1 MSIGLYTLHEEQIAS
16 RGVSLFVQELQ
27 QDGPLGGIQFFDDLL
42 ASDAKDRFTNT
53 GTPAKQAVAGGVW
66 RLSNSATDNQYVHL
80 ILDDVCALDKKTAFE
95 IRLKR
100 SSVSAGAGSLFAGF
114 ANDGAYSATAGPLGD
129 STTHDLVVEGVGIEI
144 DADADPDA
152 ASLAICGSDNS
163 KLTKGSQAIV
173 ADTFIRLGFVFD
185 PSNGAFFYV
194 DGVKQSDF
202 HISANITDSTKAPAS
217 SSLMDLVVSIK
228 SDAASS
234 GNTSDI
240 DWIAFA
246 QAAS

>member
-27 QDGPLGGIQFFDDLL
+27 QDAILGGIQFFDDLL
-42 ASDAKDRFTNT
+42 AVDAKDRFTNV
-53 GTPAKQAVAGGVW
+53 GSPAKQAQAGGVL
-66 RLSNSATDNQYVHL
+66 RLSNSGTDNQYVHL
-80 ILDDVCALDKKTAFE
+80 VLSDVCALDKKTAFE

-114 ANDGAYSATAGPLGD
+114 ANDNAYSATAGPLGD

-152 ASLAICGSDNS
+152 ASLAICGSGAS

-173 ADTFIRLGFVFD
+173 ADTYIRLGFVFD
-185 PSNGAFFYV
+185 PSNGAFLYV
-194 DGVKQSDF
+194 DGVKQTDF
-202 HISANITDSTKAPAS
+202 HIGADVADAAKAPAS

-228 SDAASS
+228 SDDTSS
-234 GNTSDI
+234 GATSDI